1 MADPIVVTAS
11 ATPNAVIPDGNLAG
25 LSSSITLSSL
35 AAQSISVITS
45 VSVTVNIVGDAHAW
59 NGDYYAYL
67 QYGPDLV
74 VLLNQLGVPGNGGF
88 GSSGNGMDV
97 TFSAGATSINSSP
110 ANAEL
115 GTPSVPVT
123 YAPVGNLNAFD
134 GLTSAT
140 SGAWTL
146 FIADTSS
153 GGVGELDNWSL
164 TVTGLPD
171 NGSTL
176 LLLTMGVGLLGLC
189 SLRAPKLLS

>member
-1 MADPIVVTAS
+1 
-11 ATPNAVIPDGNLAG
+11 
-25 LSSSITLSSL
+25 
-35 AAQSISVITS
+35 
-45 VSVTVNIVGDAHAW
+45 VSVTVNIVGAAHAW

-123 YAPVGNLNAFD
+123 YAPVGNLAAFN

-140 SGAWTL
+140 AGAWTL

-176 LLLTMGVGLLGLC
+176 LMLTMGVGLLGLC
-189 SLRAPKLLS
+189 SLRQPRPAPVSRD